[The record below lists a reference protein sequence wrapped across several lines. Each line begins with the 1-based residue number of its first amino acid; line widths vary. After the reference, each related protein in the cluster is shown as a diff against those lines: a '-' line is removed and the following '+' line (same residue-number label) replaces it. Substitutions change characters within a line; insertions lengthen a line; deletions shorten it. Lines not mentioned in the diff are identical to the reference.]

1 MTTLYIVATPIGN
14 LKDITLRAIEI
25 LRQVDLVA
33 AEDSRVAR
41 KLFNA
46 HAISTPIISY
56 HQHNAGRRD
65 QQILAAL
72 NEGRQAALISDA
84 GTPLI
89 SDPGHSIVA
98 LCFQYGFRVVPVPG
112 ASALIAALSVNG
124 FNISRFCFEGF
135 LPPAQAAR
143 LARLKELAVRPYAS
157 AVYEAKHRMGALL
170 ADVLSAF
177 GAGRKIIIA
186 RELTKRHEQIVC
198 GEAQMLID
206 QWQAGTIPCRG
217 EFVVIFQGDDGR
229 VKQQQE
235 IDNVRFLFKK
245 AAACLTHKDA
255 LELALKFSCLPKNT
269 LYDLAGEYYRHKK

>member
-1 MTTLYIVATPIGN
+1 MATLYIVATPIGN

-25 LRQVDLVA
+25 LRRVDLVA

-56 HQHNAGRRD
+56 HQHNASQRD
-65 QQILAAL
+65 RQILAAL
-72 NEGRQAALISDA
+72 NKGRQVALISDA

-98 LCFQYGFRVVPVPG
+98 LCFQHRFKVAPVPG

-135 LPPAQAAR
+135 LPPKQAAR
-143 LARLKELAVRPYAS
+143 LARLNELAGRPYAS
-157 AVYEAKHRMGALL
+157 AVYEAKHRMGSLL
-170 ADVLSAF
+170 ADVLTAF
-177 GAGRKIIIA
+177 GADRKIIIA
-186 RELTKRHEQIVC
+186 RELTKKHEQIIC
-198 GEAQMLID
+198 GDARALID
-206 QWQAGTIPCRG
+206 QWQAGTIPCQG
-217 EFVVIFQGDDGR
+217 EFVVILQGDDGR

-235 IDNVRFLFKK
+235 IDNVRLLFKK
-245 AAACLTHKDA
+245 VAACLTHKDA
-255 LELALKFSCLPKNT
+255 LELALKFSSLPKNT
-269 LYDLAGEYYRHKK
+269 LYDLASEYYRDDR